1 MFTISENQK
10 CILKDGKPHFFRL
23 DTAWMAFTNLTV
35 EEFEEYVSFRAQQ
48 GYNGLLLQNTPA
60 LHDMTTHVKY
70 QPFKTYEDGSY
81 DFRVINEEYFRVAVQ
96 KLELMEK
103 YKMTPFLS
111 PMWMSF
117 VPPSESEEY
126 CTPVGKVLGD
136 ETLYH
141 AFLEYSIETYKR
153 FHPVWMIGGDAKLD
167 QEHPIYLKYYGYMAQ
182 LIREKCPEDLI
193 TAHIN
198 DHCNLDP
205 IYAQSGYVDF
215 YTYQSGHSYNEHSDL
230 MLPVKM
236 AEVYRQGYPKKPIMN
251 LEPMYEAHGYGHRF
265 LRFDNYFIRR
275 AFWYSVL
282 SGANSGFAYGAHGI
296 WMFYDGTG
304 FTSEHWSK
312 LPLLWRSSL
321 KLPGAYDVIDSAA
334 LFEQYHMFELE
345 PCQSINV
352 TGYEEI
358 RTAATE
364 DQNLIVTY
372 TPCTQHIDLTVDLTQ
387 YKCTWYLLGEKI
399 TEPAV
404 VRKEGNISIAE
415 MYQYNSDGVLVCEK
429 KQEV

>member
-10 CILKDGKPHFFRL
+10 YILKDGKPHFFRL
-23 DTAWMAFTNLTV
+23 DTAWMAFTNRTV

-103 YKMTPFLS
+103 YKMTLFLS
-111 PMWMSF
+111 LMWMSF

-198 DHCNLDP
+198 DHSNLDP

-230 MLPVKM
+230 MLP
-236 AEVYRQGYPKKPIMN
+236 
-251 LEPMYEAHGYGHRF
+251 
-265 LRFDNYFIRR
+265 
-275 AFWYSVL
+275 
-282 SGANSGFAYGAHGI
+282 
-296 WMFYDGTG
+296 
-304 FTSEHWSK
+304 
-312 LPLLWRSSL
+312 
-321 KLPGAYDVIDSAA
+321 GAYDVIDSAA

-345 PCQSINV
+345 PWQIINV

-387 YKCTWYLLGEKI
+387 YKCTWYLLGEKM
-399 TEPAV
+399 TEPAL
-404 VRKEGNISIAE
+404 VRQAGNISIAE

-429 KQEV
+429 KQDV